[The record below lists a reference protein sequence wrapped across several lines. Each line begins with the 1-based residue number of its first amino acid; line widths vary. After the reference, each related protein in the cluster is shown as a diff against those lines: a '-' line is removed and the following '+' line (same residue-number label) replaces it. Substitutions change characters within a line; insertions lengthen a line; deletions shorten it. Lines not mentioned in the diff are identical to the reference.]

1 MFLGIK
7 IKKNNCA
14 RVSKKQLWGLPH
26 GFLHREKHLSL
37 FRTLRTV
44 HMSLISLGAIDEGLH
59 ARLTLGDSL
68 AGCLMLCA
76 VIFEWLI
83 KLVHVFATM
92 WDLNFLH
99 HSRYRIYEH
108 ILDALVSY
116 YNSGWLFW
124 YLGETTAL
132 SFILPGQTQKCMKE
146 RAMKFRKCQQSLEQ
160 LRLRI
165 GSFGRNVRC

>member
-37 FRTLRTV
+37 FRTLRTI

-165 GSFGRNVRC
+165 GSFGRNVRY